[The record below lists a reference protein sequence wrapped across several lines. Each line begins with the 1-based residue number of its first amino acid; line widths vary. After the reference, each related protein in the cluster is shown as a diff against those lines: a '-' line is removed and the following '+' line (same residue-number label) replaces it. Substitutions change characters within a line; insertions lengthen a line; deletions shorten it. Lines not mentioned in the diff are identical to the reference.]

1 MLYKVLIVEDE
12 VFMREGLK
20 NLIDWRSLGFEIV
33 GEAED
38 GVTAFEFLKKM
49 RVDVLISD
57 IKIPLLSGL
66 DLIEKVKKELK
77 NPPEVIIISGY
88 ADFEYAKKAIQHGVV
103 NYILKPIEEE
113 ELVDTLLKI
122 KSKLKKRELIK
133 EGESLLALERSFK
146 ETIESSNI
154 KIENGVYV
162 GIVYFKEMSSW
173 LSLFL
178 DERIENILSRINGC
192 FEQLKK
198 EGLMYEF
205 SEIEGKYYVVATS
218 EEDIKKAYQSIR
230 KMVDFAT
237 EIVFAFSRKISK
249 WTQFFDAIY
258 EAAYSLNFALFYN
271 QTGITFYSSSLP
283 NSKELL
289 YSREYDKKLILA
301 IEEEDSQS
309 LQKIIKEMM
318 EDIKEGRYQL
328 DFLRTYLSFVVVSI
342 SSYFSRIGLNLEDE
356 IEYFS
361 SLRLEFSNIEEI
373 EKSILKF
380 CEGILNKF
388 RQWKTSLSN
397 GIMSELEKY
406 IKENY
411 NKNLTLKSVAQ
422 KFYLNPVY
430 LGQLFKKHYG
440 VYFNS
445 YLQKIRVEEA
455 KKLLMSTNMKIYE
468 ISQAVGYNDTDYFIQ
483 CFTKLCN
490 MTPNQFRKKYRKV

>member
-1 MLYKVLIVEDE
+1 
-12 VFMREGLK
+12 
-20 NLIDWRSLGFEIV
+20 
-33 GEAED
+33 
-38 GVTAFEFLKKM
+38 
-49 RVDVLISD
+49 
-57 IKIPLLSGL
+57 
-66 DLIEKVKKELK
+66 
-77 NPPEVIIISGY
+77 
-88 ADFEYAKKAIQHGVV
+88 
-103 NYILKPIEEE
+103 
-113 ELVDTLLKI
+113 
-122 KSKLKKRELIK
+122 
-133 EGESLLALERSFK
+133 
-146 ETIESSNI
+146 
-154 KIENGVYV
+154 
-162 GIVYFKEMSSW
+162 MSSW
-173 LSLFL
+173 LSLYF
-178 DERIENILSRINGC
+178 DERIENILSRIKEC

-205 SEIEGKYYVVATS
+205 SEVEGKYYVVATS
-218 EEDIKKAYQSIR
+218 EEDIKKAYQSIK

-258 EAAYSLNFALFYN
+258 EAAYSLNFVLFYN

-289 YSREYDKKLILA
+289 YSKEYDKKLILA
-301 IEEEDSQS
+301 IEEDNQN
-309 LQKIIKEMM
+309 LQKIVEEMM
-318 EDIKEGRYQL
+318 EDIKKGKYQL

-361 SLRLEFSNIEEI
+361 DLRLGFSNVEEI
-373 EKSILKF
+373 EKSMLKF

-388 RQWKTSLSN
+388 RHWKTSLSN

-422 KFYLNPVY
+422 RFYINPVY

-440 VYFNS
+440 MYFNT
-445 YLQKIRVEEA
+445 YLQKVRVEEA

-490 MTPNQFRKKYRKV
+490 MTPNQFRKKCRKV

>member
-20 NLIDWRSLGFEIV
+20 NLIDWKELGFEIV

-38 GVTAFEFLKKM
+38 GPSAFEFMKKM
-49 RVDVLISD
+49 QVDVLISD

-66 DLIEKVKKELK
+66 DLIEKVKREIK

-113 ELVDTLLKI
+113 ELVETLQKV

-133 EGESLLALERSFK
+133 EGRSLFALERSFK
-146 ETIESSNI
+146 ESIENSNI
-154 KIENGVYV
+154 KIENGIFV
-162 GIVYFKEMSSW
+162 GIVYFKEMSNW
-173 LSLFL
+173 LNFYL
-178 DERIENILSRINGC
+178 DERIENMLLRIKGG

-205 SEIEGKYYVVATS
+205 SEIGDKYYVVAAS
-218 EEDIKKAYQSIR
+218 EENIQEAYQKLK
-230 KMVDFAT
+230 KMIDFAT
-237 EIVFAFSRKISK
+237 EIVFAFSRKITK
-249 WTQFFDAIY
+249 WAQFFDAIY

-271 QTGITFYSSSLP
+271 QMGITFYSNSLP

-289 YSREYDKKLILA
+289 YSKEYDKRLILA
-301 IEEEDSQS
+301 IEENSQDI
-309 LQKIIKEMM
+309 QKIVEEMM
-318 EDIKEGRYQL
+318 EDIRKGKYQL
-328 DFLRTYLSFVVVSI
+328 EFLMTYLSFVVVSI
-342 SSYFSRIGLNLEDE
+342 SSYFSRMGLNLEDE

-361 SLRLEFSNIEEI
+361 NLRLEFSNIEDI
-373 EKSILKF
+373 QKNLLKF

-388 RQWKTSLSN
+388 RQWRASLSN
-397 GIMSELEKY
+397 GIICELEKY

-422 KFYLNPVY
+422 RFYINPVY

-440 VYFNS
+440 MYFNS

-490 MTPNQFRKKYRKV
+490 MTPNQFRKKCRKV

>member
-20 NLIDWRSLGFEIV
+20 NLIDWKELGFEIV

-38 GVTAFEFLKKM
+38 GPSAFEFMKKM
-49 RVDVLISD
+49 QVDVLISD

-66 DLIEKVKKELK
+66 DLIEKVKREIK

-103 NYILKPIEEE
+103 NYILKPVEEE
-113 ELVDTLLKI
+113 ELVDTLLKV
-122 KSKLKKRELIK
+122 KSNLKKNELIK
-133 EGESLLALERSFK
+133 EDRSLLALERSFK

-173 LSLFL
+173 LSLYF
-178 DERIENILSRINGC
+178 DERIENILSRIKEC

-205 SEIEGKYYVVATS
+205 SEVEGKYYVVATS
-218 EEDIKKAYQSIR
+218 EEDIKKAYQSIK

-258 EAAYSLNFALFYN
+258 EAAYSLNFVLFYN

-289 YSREYDKKLILA
+289 YSKEYDKKLILA
-301 IEEEDSQS
+301 IEEDNQN
-309 LQKIIKEMM
+309 LQKIVEEMM
-318 EDIKEGRYQL
+318 EDIKKGKYQL
-328 DFLRTYLSFVVVSI
+328 DFL
-342 SSYFSRIGLNLEDE
+342 
-356 IEYFS
+356 
-361 SLRLEFSNIEEI
+361 
-373 EKSILKF
+373 
-380 CEGILNKF
+380 
-388 RQWKTSLSN
+388 
-397 GIMSELEKY
+397 
-406 IKENY
+406 
-411 NKNLTLKSVAQ
+411 
-422 KFYLNPVY
+422 
-430 LGQLFKKHYG
+430 
-440 VYFNS
+440 
-445 YLQKIRVEEA
+445 
-455 KKLLMSTNMKIYE
+455 
-468 ISQAVGYNDTDYFIQ
+468 
-483 CFTKLCN
+483 
-490 MTPNQFRKKYRKV
+490 